1 MVLYNTQHD
10 LFAKSLPYIRTY
22 ICTSDYL
29 YKIKV
34 GCAVLRRNITKFVK
48 VNKYSIYG
56 IVTNADTITN
66 S

>member
-1 MVLYNTQHD
+1 MVLYSTQHD

-22 ICTSDYL
+22 ICGSDCL

-34 GCAVLRRNITKFVK
+34 GHAVLLRNITKFVK

-56 IVTNADTITN
+56 TVTNVDTITN